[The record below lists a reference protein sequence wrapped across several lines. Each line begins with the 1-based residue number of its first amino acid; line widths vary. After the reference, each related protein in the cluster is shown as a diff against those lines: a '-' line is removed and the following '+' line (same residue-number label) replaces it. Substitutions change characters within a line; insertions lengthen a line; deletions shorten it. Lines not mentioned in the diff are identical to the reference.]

1 MKFFKILSVFL
12 LLEFAADAQVNHSAW
27 DALLKMH
34 VSKTGWVSYKGFLND
49 SEKLDAYLNELSQ
62 DAPNKTWS
70 EDEKLAY
77 WINAYNAFTVKLII
91 DNYPVKSIKDIKKGI
106 PTINSV
112 WDLKFFE
119 IGGEKMDLNHI
130 EHAILRKD
138 FEEPRIHFAIVCA
151 SRSCPKL
158 LNEAFTAEKL
168 EGQLQNQAVDFIND
182 ESKNEFDKDEIRI
195 SQIFNW
201 FKGDFTNGQTIQEY
215 LKHFAK
221 GDFNSDA
228 KVKYLDYDWSL
239 NGE

>member
-1 MKFFKILSVFL
+1 MS
-12 LLEFAADAQVNHSAW
+12 
-27 DALLKMH
+27 
-34 VSKTGWVSYKGFLND
+34 
-49 SEKLDAYLNELSQ
+49 ELSQ
-62 DAPNKTWS
+62 NAPNKTWP
-70 EDEKLAY
+70 EEEKLAY
-77 WINAYNAFTVKLII
+77 WINAYNAFTIKLII

-151 SRSCPKL
+151 SQSCPKL

-168 EGQLQNQAVDFIND
+168 EAQLQQQAVDFVND
-182 ESKNEFDKDEIRI
+182 GSKNEFDKDEIRI

-201 FKGDFTNGQTIQEY
+201 FKGDFTKGQTIQEY
-215 LKHFAK
+215 LKQFAK
-221 GDFNSDA
+221 DDFKSDA
-228 KVKYLDYDWSL
+228 KVKHLDYDWSL